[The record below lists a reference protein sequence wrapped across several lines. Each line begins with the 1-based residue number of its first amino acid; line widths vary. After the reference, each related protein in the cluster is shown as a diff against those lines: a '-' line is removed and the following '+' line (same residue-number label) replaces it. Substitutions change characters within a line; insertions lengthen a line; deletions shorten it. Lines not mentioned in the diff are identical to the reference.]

1 MNIHQLSVSYQA
13 EHDRI
18 LVQLNTQAAEVLRL
32 WITRRMAINLFPR
45 LTQLVASEEAR
56 KLPLSNQDE
65 MSRNTLMEF
74 KKQESI
80 SQADFKTPFKT
91 EARAFPLGPEPL
103 LITVVTLHP
112 AGNGLLRIGFDEK
125 LANTPNPRGFQV
137 TMDPPLLHNFLHLL
151 ESSIKA
157 SEWGL
162 LHTSK
167 PATADPTLTGEG
179 SPTTPPPQYLN

>member
-18 LVQLNTQAAEVLRL
+18 LVQFNTQAAEVLRL

-45 LTQLVASEEAR
+45 LTQVVSNEEAS

-74 KKQESI
+74 KKQESL

-91 EARAFPLGPEPL
+91 EASAFPLGPEPL

-125 LANTPNPRGFQV
+125 FANATNPRGFQV
-137 TMDPPLLHNFLHLL
+137 TMDPSLLHNFLHLL
-151 ESSIKA
+151 ETAVKA

-162 LHTSK
+162 LKAGNT
-167 PATADPTLTGEG
+167 PTTEPSLTGEG
-179 SPTTPPPQYLN
+179 SPSTPPQYLN